1 VYSVTLWSSCSK
13 LNPGI
18 DNALILDYVDS
29 ILPALFQLYFLGRQM
44 HPRKTYGLILGGT
57 VLWCGAIV
65 LAPVLAAWEGVP
77 PWVSSVLYRF
87 FDPICHQI
95 DARSFH
101 LFGLP
106 LAVCS
111 RCSSLYIAFLA
122 GTLLYPLFSDI
133 SQPRMP
139 SRLLLF
145 IALAPMVFDA
155 GAGFLGLYES
165 SFLTRSLTG
174 ALFGAIL
181 PFFIIP
187 AAIEGASQLFSTQLQ
202 KGTPDA

>member
-1 VYSVTLWSSCSK
+1 
-13 LNPGI
+13 
-18 DNALILDYVDS
+18 
-29 ILPALFQLYFLGRQM
+29 M
-44 HPRKTYGLILGGT
+44 HPRKTYGLILGGAL
-57 VLWCGAIV
+57 LWCIALV
-65 LAPVLAAWEGVP
+65 LAPACAAWEAVP
-77 PWVSSVLYRF
+77 HWVSSVLYRF

-101 LFGLP
+101 LFGYP

-111 RCSSLYIAFLA
+111 RCSSIYVAFLA
-122 GTLLYPLFSDI
+122 GTVLYPFLYDI
-133 SQPRMP
+133 NRPGMP

-145 IALAPMVFDA
+145 AALLPMVFDA
-155 GAGFLGLYES
+155 GAGFVGLYS
-165 SFLTRSLTG
+165 ASFLTRSLTG

-181 PFFIIP
+181 PLFIIP